1 MLNCRSIHRLSQH
14 QLMFVIIL
22 SWCDDIN
29 EAQFRPHTDNGAGAG
44 QSNSL
49 IVGLGNY
56 AGGELMVEGVKKD
69 IRYNPIEFDGW
80 KERHWTLPFK
90 GERFSL
96 VWFTPKGCEGKRG
109 IDLYFENN
117 V

>member
-1 MLNCRSIHRLSQH
+1 M
-14 QLMFVIIL
+14 IITYFSL
-22 SWCDDIN
+22 EYRNFKQSTIAIN
-29 EAQFRPHTDNGAGAG
+29 RNAQFRPHKDNGAGAG
-44 QSNSL
+44 QSTSL

-56 AGGELMVEGVKKD
+56 TGGELMVEGSKKD

-80 KERHWTLPFK
+80 KQRHWTLPFS

-109 IDLYFENN
+109 IDLCRGSEE
-117 V
+117 

>member
-1 MLNCRSIHRLSQH
+1 
-14 QLMFVIIL
+14 MFVIIL